1 MRNLGVGR
9 QVQLFRFLLYIFFPL
24 SFLQVLSKRLETIKE
39 NHWIGRQ
46 TRAVFVEFSI
56 YNSHINRFAIVRLT
70 FEFRYTGGV
79 DPFDE
84 FQ

>member
-1 MRNLGVGR
+1 M
-9 QVQLFRFLLYIFFPL
+9 
-24 SFLQVLSKRLETIKE
+24 KE

>member
-1 MRNLGVGR
+1 M
-9 QVQLFRFLLYIFFPL
+9 
-24 SFLQVLSKRLETIKE
+24 KE
-39 NHWIGRQ
+39 NKWIGRQ

-56 YNSHINRFAIVRLT
+56 YNSHINRYAIVRLT